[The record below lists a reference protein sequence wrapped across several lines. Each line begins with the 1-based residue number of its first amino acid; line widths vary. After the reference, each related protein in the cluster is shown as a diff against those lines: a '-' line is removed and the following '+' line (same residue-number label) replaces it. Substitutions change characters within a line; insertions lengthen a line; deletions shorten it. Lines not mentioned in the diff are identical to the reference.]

1 MRPRLVKL
9 VRDRIGEFVG
19 DSTVTYEP
27 ITDPEEGIAAL
38 RLKLVEEAVEYLRD
52 PCIGELADVL
62 AVVHALALLDVGC
75 GWMAVEEEA
84 DAKAAERGGFLNLM
98 GMYVQTTAPERHE
111 AARTPTCAHVFVVN
125 PGMYDT
131 MHRYCEACGIAEPPK
146 AGKK

>member
-19 DSTVTYEP
+19 DSTVTYAP
-27 ITDPEEGIAAL
+27 IEDRDEAIAAL

-62 AVVHALALLDVGC
+62 AVVHALSLLDIRC
-75 GWMAVEEEA
+75 GWMAVEAEA
-84 DAKAAERGGFLNLM
+84 DAKAAERGGFLNLV

-111 AARTPTCAHVFVVN
+111 ASR
-125 PGMYDT
+125 
-131 MHRYCEACGIAEPPK
+131 
-146 AGKK
+146 